1 MKHTLRT
8 AKSRI
13 LANVYQLMIENYQ
26 LNMMGNSFT
35 INDTNGT
42 ENCKTDSLVVIK
54 KEKMK

>member
-42 ENCKTDSLVVIK
+42 ENCATDSLVVIK
-54 KEKMK
+54 KEKIK